1 MDTTVFFQVP
11 KSANGPTAQQPHK
24 EYRISSSLLPNSYLQ
39 EHHQGPYQAQGDGPK
54 SIILRNTTVEEFDVY
69 MTYLNKKGVKTLSE
83 MERNCPYSLVN
94 TLGRIIGLN
103 KDPSELR
110 LTAEA
115 MRNDYN
121 HLLSCHM
128 LGSTLHDSRFE
139 DAIITRIL
147 GMLRGAN
154 GHQSQFIRL
163 MTKSVV
169 EAIANHY
176 GTNSPLF
183 RVAVKAYARFAT
195 LHELDQ
201 LAFSNY
207 PASFKCHMM
216 KELGRLRQTQHLDGA
231 AALDFAIGDCNYH
244 SHTFYGYCPLRPSDE
259 KTG

>member
-1 MDTTVFFQVP
+1 ML
-11 KSANGPTAQQPHK
+11 G
-24 EYRISSSLLPNSYLQ
+24 
-39 EHHQGPYQAQGDGPK
+39 
-54 SIILRNTTVEEFDVY
+54 NTTVEEFDVY

-83 MERNCPYSLVN
+83 MERNCSFFLVN
-94 TLGRIIGLN
+94 TLGRITGLN
-103 KDPSELR
+103 KHQSELR

-115 MRNDYN
+115 MRNDYS

-128 LGSTLHDSRFE
+128 LGSTLHDSRFQ

-147 GMLRGAN
+147 GMLRGAS

-163 MTKSVV
+163 MKKSGVD
-169 EAIANHY
+169 AITNHY

-201 LAFSNY
+201 LAFSDY
-207 PASFKCHMM
+207 PASFKSYTM
-216 KELGRLRQTQHLDGA
+216 KELGRLRQTQHSDGA

-244 SHTFYGYCPLRPSDE
+244 SHAFYGYCPLRPSDE